1 MVGKWLESAAQMD
14 RTPPSPRWAA
24 ARSLATTAVF
34 VLVGSL
40 LLRTLGEQFLS
51 LFGCGLRWHVPWSQA
66 HDQLLALLAFSGLL
80 LRRAATFGVALAVFV
95 PVFSVLLVP
104 VAGGAAAPGNWLPLR
119 WLGTAALG
127 LWLYGSAS
135 IGVIALLAGWR
146 RPQLARTAS
155 VVLLAAVA
163 GSALRFV
170 GFHVRAGSER
180 VELADGWVA
189 CDRVFLTPFGGD
201 LLVEIWREWPLGF
214 GCCVGQRVEQ
224 FASYSSPGQLQV
236 RDGAA
241 VLVWPGEADQVVRG
255 PWR

>member
-1 MVGKWLESAAQMD
+1 MG

-24 ARSLATTAVF
+24 ARSLVTTAVF

-51 LFGCGLRWHVPWSQA
+51 LFGCGLRWHAPWLRD
-66 HDQLLALLAFSGLL
+66 HDRMLAVVACSGLL
-80 LRRAATFGVALAVFV
+80 LWRAATFGAALAVSV
-95 PVFSVLLVP
+95 PLFSVLLVP
-104 VAGGAAAPGNWLPLR
+104 VAGGAAASDWLPLR
-119 WLGTAALG
+119 WLGAAALG
-127 LWLYGSAS
+127 LWLHGSALVS
-135 IGVIALLAGWR
+135 IFALCAWWR

-189 CDRVFLTPFGGD
+189 CDRIFLTPFGGD
-201 LLVEIWREWPLGF
+201 LVVEIWREWPLGF
-214 GCCVGQRVEQ
+214 GCCVGQRVDRFE
-224 FASYSSPGQLQV
+224 SYSSPGTLQV

-241 VLVWPGEADQVVRG
+241 VLVWEASGQFARG
-255 PWR
+255 SWR